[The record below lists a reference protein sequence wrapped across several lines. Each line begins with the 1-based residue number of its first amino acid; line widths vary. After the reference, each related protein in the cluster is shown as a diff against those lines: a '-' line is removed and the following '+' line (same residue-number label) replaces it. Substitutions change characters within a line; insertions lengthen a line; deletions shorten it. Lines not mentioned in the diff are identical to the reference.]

1 MLKPGIGSCAGNC
14 SGTEKN
20 LKQSERAFIIC
31 SRKQQI
37 SDLQFIFSADGKT
50 QIRYLRQSVS
60 ASLLNFKHN
69 FTDLSA

>member
-14 SGTEKN
+14 SGTEKK

-37 SDLQFIFSADGKT
+37 SDLQFIFSADGKNSN
-50 QIRYLRQSVS
+50 QIS
-60 ASLLNFKHN
+60 ASVCQRLTPEFQ
-69 FTDLSA
+69 T